1 MDIENVN
8 IKADRPSIEVARRR
22 LKQRIM
28 EARRRGVPFLKVIH
42 GYGSTG
48 KGGALK
54 DALRKSLRYRK
65 REGLVQQYIYGERW
79 GPFDEASRRLLD
91 EFPSLARDSDYG
103 MKNPGITIVQLK
115 QGD

>member
-1 MDIENVN
+1 
-8 IKADRPSIEVARRR
+8 
-22 LKQRIM
+22 
-28 EARRRGVPFLKVIH
+28 LKVIH

-79 GPFDEASRRLLD
+79 GPFDKAFRELIEAYP
-91 EFPSLARDSDYG
+91 ELAKDKDFGSE
-103 MKNPGITIVQLK
+103 NPGITIIKLK
-115 QGD
+115 EGI